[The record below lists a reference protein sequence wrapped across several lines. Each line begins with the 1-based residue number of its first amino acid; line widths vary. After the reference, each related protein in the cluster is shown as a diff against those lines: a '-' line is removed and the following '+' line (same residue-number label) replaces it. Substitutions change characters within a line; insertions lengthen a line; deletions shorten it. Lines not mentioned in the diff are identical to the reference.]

1 MFIIFYFEVINFK
14 DFTQTSTITMNN
26 YVVHQIEQSQK
37 FDLFKV

>member
-26 YVVHQIEQSQK
+26 NVVHQIDQSPK